1 MPELDGYG
9 LAAEIR
15 RLETGSGRRVP
26 ILAITASDFD
36 LDERHARKAGFD
48 GYMLKPLDPR
58 LLARKLADILPNFVS
73 D

>member
-15 RLETGSGRRVP
+15 RLEQDGRPRMP

-36 LDERHARKAGFD
+36 LDESKARSAGLD
-48 GYMLKPLDPR
+48 GYMLKPLDPKV
-58 LLARKLADILPNFVS
+58 LAKKIKESLRAT
-73 D
+73 